1 MQNRLF
7 YPKCVSDLLDRTA
20 SLYPDNTALIFG
32 ASSISYR
39 TYAARVDALASE
51 IIRRGL
57 RKQPVLVL
65 LPKSIDTLVA
75 FLAVAKSGNFYSILD
90 EKTPLDRVRAVCEK
104 LEPALII
111 SDEATFSSFKEL
123 GKEAMFTSEF
133 DSFSADS
140 ALLENRA
147 RSIIDTDLAYVLF
160 TSGSTGTPKGVAI
173 THKSVIDYTFWVC
186 NKFNLTGSDVFANQ
200 APFYF
205 DNSILDIY
213 STMAVGAGLLI
224 VPNALF
230 AFPLRVLSLL
240 EQNGVNSLFWV
251 PSVLVYFANTN
262 ALSGINLKLK
272 RVLFC
277 GEVMPTKQLNIW
289 RAHMPDA
296 LYANLYGPTEITD
309 VCTFYI
315 VNREFGDDEI
325 LPIGAACEN
334 SEALVFDEN
343 MKQIKPSNPSVK
355 GELYVRG
362 SGLSVGYYNDLART
376 DEVFIQNPLQSA
388 YAERIYRTGDVVAFN
403 ELGELICFG
412 RIDSQIKLKGHRIEL
427 GEIEAVASAI
437 SGVKRSACVFDG
449 SNLALFYEASSE
461 LELKPALSKKLA
473 SYMVPSLIF
482 RVDKF
487 ILNANG
493 KIDRKT
499 LLASLKSMDA
509 ARV

>member
-1 MQNRLF
+1 M
-7 YPKCVSDLLDRTA
+7 
-20 SLYPDNTALIFG
+20 
-32 ASSISYR
+32 
-39 TYAARVDALASE
+39 
-51 IIRRGL
+51 
-57 RKQPVLVL
+57 
-65 LPKSIDTLVA
+65 
-75 FLAVAKSGNFYSILD
+75 LD
-90 EKTPLDRVRAVCEK
+90 EKTPIDRVLAVCDK
-104 LEPALII
+104 LAPALII
-111 SDEATFSSFKEL
+111 SDETSFSNFKEL
-123 GKEAMFTSEF
+123 DKEAIFTSEF
-133 DSFSADS
+133 ESFTADS
-140 ALLENRA
+140 VLLKNRA
-147 RSIIDTDLAYVLF
+147 REIIDTDLAYVLF
-160 TSGSTGTPKGVAI
+160 TSGSTGVPKGVAI

-186 NKFNLTGSDVFANQ
+186 NKFNLSSSDVFANQ

-213 STMAVGAGLLI
+213 STIAVGAGLLI

-240 EQNGVNSLFWV
+240 EQNGVNSIFWV

-262 ALSGINLKLK
+262 ALNSINLKLK

-289 RAHMPDA
+289 RTHVPDA

-325 LPIGAACEN
+325 LPIGGACEN
-334 SEALVFDEN
+334 TEVLVFDEN
-343 MKQIKPSNPSVK
+343 MKQIMPQNAGER

-362 SGLSVGYYNDLART
+362 SGLSVGYYDDKART

-403 ELGELICFG
+403 EFGELICFG

-437 SGVKRSACVFDG
+437 DGVKRSACVFDG
-449 SNLALFYEASSE
+449 NNLALFYEASSE
-461 LELKPALSKKLA
+461 LELKSALSKKLA
-473 SYMVPSLIF
+473 PYMVPSLVF
-482 RVDKF
+482 RVDK
-487 ILNANG
+487 L
-493 KIDRKT
+493 
-499 LLASLKSMDA
+499 S
-509 ARV
+509 